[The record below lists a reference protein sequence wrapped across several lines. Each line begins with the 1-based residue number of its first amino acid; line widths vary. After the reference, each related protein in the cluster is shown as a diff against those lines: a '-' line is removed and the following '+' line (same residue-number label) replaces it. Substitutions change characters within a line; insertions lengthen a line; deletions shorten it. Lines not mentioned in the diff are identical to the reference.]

1 MRSAIARRRVF
12 LPQRNNGCHAMRKR
26 LLQLLAIALPFVLV
40 TYFFMVEFS
49 TYALVLSKAVLGCFL
64 LYFIIKYAHDEIDAI
79 YMYREYPLTYAA
91 MLVAY
96 ALVIAASLIGS

>member
-1 MRSAIARRRVF
+1 MRRSLSRWAIVAVV
-12 LPQRNNGCHAMRKR
+12 GVA
-26 LLQLLAIALPFVLV
+26 V
-40 TYFFMVEFS
+40 TYWAAVEFS
-49 TYALVLSKAVLGCFL
+49 AFAFAVAKGCIGVGG
-64 LYFIIKYAHDEIDAI
+64 LYYIIKYAHDEIDAI